1 MTTISRGK
9 AAPLPFVGAEGL
21 FDAPQTPA
29 GRTNQPAK
37 PAPIEPAAPG
47 SLARGDEVA
56 VTITYTG
63 EITSVQYAGCEHA
76 TSTRR
81 NGVMVHSTTHGTR
94 PCPDRDTVTGIMLVE
109 KVGDVLRRSWIYLRV
124 PGRTVTINRLGGAR

>member
-1 MTTISRGK
+1 MTTISHGK
-9 AAPLPFVGAEGL
+9 APALPFVGADGL
-21 FDAPQTPA
+21 FGLSQTPA
-29 GRTNQPAK
+29 RTNPPAK
-37 PAPIEPAAPG
+37 SAPIEPAAPG

-63 EITSVQYAGCEHA
+63 EITSIQHAGCEHA